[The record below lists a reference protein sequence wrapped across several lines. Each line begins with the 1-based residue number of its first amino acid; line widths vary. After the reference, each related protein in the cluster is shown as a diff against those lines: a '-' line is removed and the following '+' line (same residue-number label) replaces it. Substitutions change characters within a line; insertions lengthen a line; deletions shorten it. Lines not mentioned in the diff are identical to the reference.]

1 MGRQNWKDIRATAS
15 PETLARA
22 ERKTEAMLAS
32 MDLDELRK
40 ARRVTQV
47 ELADRLNIQQGN
59 VSRLE
64 RRDDMH
70 VSTLRE
76 VVEALGGELEI
87 TARFPDGQ
95 DVRIERPWARA
106 PVRSQDASSVAEGF
120 PGA

>member
-1 MGRQNWKDIRATAS
+1 
-15 PETLARA
+15 
-22 ERKTEAMLAS
+22 
-32 MDLDELRK
+32 
-40 ARRVTQV
+40 
-47 ELADRLNIQQGN
+47 N

-95 DVRIERPWARA
+95 AVRIDRPGGRSRR
-106 PVRSQDASSVAEGF
+106 VRPDAAEDQ
-120 PGA
+120 PEA

>member
-1 MGRQNWKDIRATAS
+1 MSRKSWKEIRSIAD
-15 PETLARA
+15 PETLERA
-22 ERKTEAMLAS
+22 ERKTEAILAS

-40 ARRVTQV
+40 ARRVTQT
-47 ELADRLNIQQGN
+47 ELADRLKIQQGN

-70 VSTLRE
+70 LSTLRQ

-95 DVRIERPWARA
+95 TVRIDRPRGRSARGVDGSIPTSA
-106 PVRSQDASSVAEGF
+106 
-120 PGA
+120 

>member
-1 MGRQNWKDIRATAS
+1 MKRQSWKDIRNTAD
-15 PETLARA
+15 PETIARA
-22 ERKTEAMLAS
+22 ERKTEAMRAS
-32 MDLDELRK
+32 MDMDELRK
-40 ARRVTQV
+40 ARRVTQA

-70 VSTLRE
+70 LSTLRE

-95 DVRIERPWARA
+95 AVRIDRP
-106 PVRSQDASSVAEGF
+106 
-120 PGA
+120 

>member
-1 MGRQNWKDIRATAS
+1 MSRQSWKDIRNTAA
-15 PETLARA
+15 PETIERA
-22 ERKTEAMLAS
+22 ERQAAAILAS
-32 MDLDELRK
+32 MELDELRK
-40 ARRVTQV
+40 ARRVTQA
-47 ELADRLNIQQGN
+47 ELASRLNIQQGN

-95 DVRIERPWARA
+95 AVRIDRPGRPSRRAR
-106 PVRSQDASSVAEGF
+106 RGAEDR
-120 PGA
+120 PEA

>member
-1 MGRQNWKDIRATAS
+1 MGRQSWKVIRAAAS
-15 PETLARA
+15 PETIARA
-22 ERKTEAMLAS
+22 ERKAEAILAS

-40 ARRVTQV
+40 ARRVTQAQ
-47 ELADRLNIQQGN
+47 LADRLKIRQGN

-87 TARFPDGQ
+87 TARFPDGEA
-95 DVRIERPWARA
+95 VRIDRPGRRA
-106 PVRSQDASSVAEGF
+106 GRPRSRVEDRPEA
-120 PGA
+120 

>member
-1 MGRQNWKDIRATAS
+1 MGRKSWKEIRATAS
-15 PETLARA
+15 PETIARA
-22 ERKTEAMLAS
+22 ERKTEAIMAS
-32 MDLDELRK
+32 MDLDALRK
-40 ARRVTQV
+40 ARRVTQTQ
-47 ELADRLNIQQGN
+47 LADRLKIRQGN

-95 DVRIERPWARA
+95 AVRIDRPGGRPRRARLDAAGAEERSE
-106 PVRSQDASSVAEGF
+106 V
-120 PGA
+120 